1 MQVLGTACDQKKL
14 HCTEADSIAATCA
27 VCYGLLIPSFLAYL
41 MFKQHLA
48 LAPSRRFV
56 SHVAQKQGGDTVWV
70 WPVAESE
77 KTEPE
82 QDKAGVPSHGV
93 V

>member
-1 MQVLGTACDQKKL
+1 MGQERPELS
-14 HCTEADSIAATCA
+14 CTEADSIAATCV

-56 SHVAQKQGGDTVWV
+56 SLVAQKEGGDTVSV
-70 WPVAESE
+70 WPVEESE

-82 QDKAGVPSHGV
+82 RDKAGVPSHGGV
-93 V
+93 